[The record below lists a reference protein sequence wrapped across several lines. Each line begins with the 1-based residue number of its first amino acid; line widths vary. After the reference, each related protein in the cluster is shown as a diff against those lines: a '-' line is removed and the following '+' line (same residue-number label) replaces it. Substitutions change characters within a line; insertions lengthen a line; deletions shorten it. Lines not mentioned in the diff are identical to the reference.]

1 MSIHCG
7 VAKKKNIRRAR
18 LSMAEIEEAVREHG
32 ISGIGEVN
40 LAVLEADGNISVLSG
55 NDTKCTV
62 KKRKA
67 PKVKRSVA

>member
-1 MSIHCG
+1 
-7 VAKKKNIRRAR
+7 
-18 LSMAEIEEAVREHG
+18 MAEIEQAVREHG